1 MMADAL
7 RHWTCRN
14 CKTSYARPVQTGR
27 LPAWCDDCRPLAK
40 VRLDCK
46 HCGCALDFGR
56 GDSAGSCEPCRQARA
71 KKLSEAKEKRRSDRR
86 RSATA
91 ARHAAGGKP
100 FRLADLSDDERRAH
114 LRQKR
119 IRQHISRHGREPKP
133 AGYHAFKQVSAAL
146 LAKMDRRL
154 AAIEKAKANRAAKPW
169 LQTDDPAEKFRL
181 RYRLDP
187 EFNLAQRIR
196 AQGRKG
202 KLGYRIASRVR
213 DAVTAKRPR
222 SQYLADLLGYSMAD
236 LRRHLERQFAKGMT
250 WERFLAAEIVIDHI
264 TPLASFDLS
273 DEAEVRAAWALPN
286 LRPLW
291 AEDNAKK
298 AAKRL
303 YLL

>member
-1 MMADAL
+1 MADAL

-14 CKTSYARPVQTGR
+14 CKTTHARPVQTGR

-46 HCGCALDFGR
+46 HCGCALDFAR
-56 GDSAGSCEPCRQARA
+56 GDRTGTCDPCRTSRA
-71 KKLSEAKEKRRSDRR
+71 KSLYLAREKRRSEREKAD
-86 RSATA
+86 TA
-91 ARHAAGGKP
+91 ARYAAGGRP
-100 FRLADLSDDERRAH
+100 FRLADLSEDERRAY

-119 IRQHISRHGREPKP
+119 VEQYIRRHGREPKP
-133 AGYHAFKQVSAAL
+133 ASYHAFKRVAASL

-154 AAIEKAKANRAAKPW
+154 AAIEKAEANRASKPW
-169 LQTDDPAEKFRL
+169 LQTGDPAEKFRL

-196 AQGRKG
+196 AQARKG

-213 DAVTAKRPR
+213 SAVTAKRPR

-250 WERFLAAEIVIDHI
+250 WQRFLAAEIVIDHV

-273 DEAEVRAAWALPN
+273 NEDEVRAAWALPN